1 MNKTLEKGRINE
13 IIEAIMKV
21 ARGDYSV
28 QIELADRNDEIDSL
42 AMGLNMMIDDIRT
55 NEEALR
61 ESEEK
66 YRRLFELSPIGITIL
81 DMKGVITACNDAV
94 SREGGYSIGELV
106 GKHFSKISPIRVRD
120 IPKYIR
126 LFSSIVRGKVPKP
139 FEVAYKRKD
148 GTTGWTEVHIAL
160 LKADGRK

>member
-1 MNKTLEKGRINE
+1 MDETLEKERINE

-28 QIELADRNDEIDSL
+28 QIEFSSKNDDLDSL

-55 NEEALR
+55 SEEALR
-61 ESEEK
+61 ESEER
-66 YRRLFELSPIGITIL
+66 YRRLFELSPVGITIL
-81 DMKGVITACNDAV
+81 DMKGVVTACNDV
-94 SREGGYSIGELV
+94 VYREGGYPRGELV

-126 LFSSIVRGKVPKP
+126 LGNYPLTSCIFYGIMVV
-139 FEVAYKRKD
+139 
-148 GTTGWTEVHIAL
+148 
-160 LKADGRK
+160 